1 MSSRRVTVILNTAA
15 GRAKDDALSER
26 LVTVFEKNGIRVN
39 IHRVEGGQG
48 IESLVA
54 EAVRARDYAVAA
66 GGGDGTIGTVAAGLV
81 GSETALGVL
90 PLGTLNH
97 FAKDLKV
104 PLDPDEAAR
113 TIATGR
119 IRMVDLGEVN
129 GRIFVNNSSLGL
141 YPSVVRG
148 RDREQRLGR
157 SKWVAFFWAALAV
170 LKRYPTLTIRMACD
184 DGQTVTR
191 RTPLVFIGNNR
202 YEMSG
207 LKIGSRPR
215 LEAGMLSIYLLHH
228 QRAVSLLR
236 MGLEAVF
243 GRLRRG
249 VGFDYVSAH
258 TVRIDVRRRKVHV
271 ATDGEVSTA
280 IPPLHYR
287 IHPRALRVI
296 VPAPEE
302 PAPAR

>member
-1 MSSRRVTVILNTAA
+1 MSSRRVTVILNAAA
-15 GRAKDDALSER
+15 GRGKDDALTER
-26 LVTVFEKNGIRVN
+26 LVTFFEKSGPVN
-39 IHRVEGGQG
+39 IHRVQGGQG
-48 IESLVA
+48 IENLVA
-54 EAVRARDYAVAA
+54 EAVRDRDYAVAA
-66 GGGDGTIGTVAAGLV
+66 GGGDGTVGTVASGLV

-97 FAKDLKV
+97 FAKDLGV

-119 IRMVDLGEVN
+119 IRTVDVGEVN

-148 RDREQRLGR
+148 REREQRLGR
-157 SKWVAFFWAALAV
+157 SKWVAFFWATLAV
-170 LKRYPTLTIRMACD
+170 LKRHPTLTIRLECD
-184 DGQTVTR
+184 DGQTMTR

-202 YEMSG
+202 YEMHG

-215 LEAGMLSIYLLHH
+215 LDAGTLSVYLLHH
-228 QRAVSLLR
+228 ERAVSLLR

-243 GRLRRG
+243 GQLRRG
-249 VGFDYVSAH
+249 VGFDFLSAH

-280 IPPLHYR
+280 DPPLHYK

-302 PAPAR
+302 PGPAR

>member
-1 MSSRRVTVILNTAA
+1 MSSRRVTVILNAAA
-15 GRAKDDALSER
+15 GRGKDDALTER
-26 LVTVFEKNGIRVN
+26 LVTFFEKSGPVN
-39 IHRVEGGQG
+39 IHRVQGGQG
-48 IESLVA
+48 IENLVA
-54 EAVRARDYAVAA
+54 EAVRDRDYAVAA
-66 GGGDGTIGTVAAGLV
+66 GGGDGTVGTVASGLV

-97 FAKDLKV
+97 FAKDLGV

-119 IRMVDLGEVN
+119 IRTVDVGEVN

-148 RDREQRLGR
+148 REREQRLGR

-170 LKRYPTLTIRMACD
+170 LKRHPSLTIRLECD

-202 YEMSG
+202 YEMNG

-215 LEAGMLSIYLLHH
+215 LDAGTLSVYLLHH
-228 QRAVSLLR
+228 ERAVSLLR

-243 GRLRRG
+243 GQLRRG
-249 VGFDYVSAH
+249 VGFDFLSAH

-280 IPPLHYR
+280 DPPLHYK

-302 PAPAR
+302 PGPAR

>member
-1 MSSRRVTVILNTAA
+1 MSSRRVTVILNAAA
-15 GRAKDDALSER
+15 GRGKDDALTER
-26 LVTVFEKNGIRVN
+26 LVTFFEKSGPVN
-39 IHRVEGGQG
+39 IHRVQGGQG
-48 IESLVA
+48 IENLVA
-54 EAVRARDYAVAA
+54 EAVRARDFAVAA
-66 GGGDGTIGTVAAGLV
+66 GGGDGTVGTVASGLV

-97 FAKDLKV
+97 FAKDLGV
-104 PLDPDEAAR
+104 PLDPNEAAR

-119 IRMVDLGEVN
+119 IRTVDVGEVN

-148 RDREQRLGR
+148 REREQRLGR
-157 SKWVAFFWAALAV
+157 SKWVAFFWATLAV
-170 LKRYPTLTIRMACD
+170 LKRHPTLTIRLECD
-184 DGQTVTR
+184 DGQTMTR

-202 YEMSG
+202 YEMHG

-215 LEAGMLSIYLLHH
+215 LDAGTLSVYLLHH
-228 QRAVSLLR
+228 ERAVSLLR

-249 VGFDYVSAH
+249 VGFDFLSAH
-258 TVRIDVRRRKVHV
+258 TVRIDVRRREVHV

-280 IPPLHYR
+280 VPPLHYK

-296 VPAPEE
+296 VPAPEK
-302 PAPAR
+302 PGPAR